1 MREIISLV
9 DQLVPGL
16 VQPEH
21 ASVAC
26 VCTTRPKYLVF
37 NRRSRQPACVVE
49 FGPAERLVRVDGILS
64 ELHPRFPSGV
74 ARPLVCTSWQNGT
87 YVQIQEGLGG
97 MPWFRL
103 SDGLSS
109 ANDWRAML
117 DRAVKAMLRLHAAT
131 RDVRMWS
138 GPVLAGAE
146 LRRQAA
152 LCNREARLLSEPVLA
167 RVRTWGYALDAA
179 GPMRS
184 CWQHGDFSL
193 NNLLVSET
201 AVSVIDFDEFGG
213 TRMPLHDAFGLALSV
228 SLSQSDR
235 CPLSLA
241 ECIALCV
248 EPARKDEKVSAAHLP
263 ALLMHH
269 LLWRIN
275 QCQGLERRAAL
286 KRTLL
291 GWVVDLTDSPATF
304 FTGWRESA
312 VAGRSRES
320 GKLVGFELKG
330 HGDINSHLRR

>member
-1 MREIISLV
+1 MLEIVSLV
-9 DQLVPGL
+9 EQLAPGL
-16 VQPEH
+16 VQRDN

-37 NRRSRQPACVVE
+37 NRKSKQPACVVE

-74 ARPLVCTSWQNGT
+74 ARPIVCTSWHNGT

-109 ANDWRAML
+109 SNDWKAML

-131 RDVRMWS
+131 REVPAWS
-138 GPVLAGAE
+138 GSVLAGAE

-152 LCNREARLLSEPVLA
+152 VCNRDARLLSEAVLA
-167 RVRTWGYALDAA
+167 KIRSWSQALDAA

-213 TRMPLHDAFGLALSV
+213 TLVPLHDAFGLALSV
-228 SLSQSDR
+228 PLSQSES
-235 CPLSLA
+235 CPLSIGECVALA
-241 ECIALCV
+241 V
-248 EPARKDEKVSAAHLP
+248 EPARKDEKVDAAHLP

-275 QCQGLERRAAL
+275 QCHGLERRAAL
-286 KRTLL
+286 KRILL
-291 GWVVDLTDSPATF
+291 GWVVELVEAP
-304 FTGWRESA
+304 SA
-312 VAGRSRES
+312 LGLGASC
-320 GKLVGFELKG
+320 
-330 HGDINSHLRR
+330 